1 MHLLYYRNYFHAI
14 LIVTIYYSV
23 LIGSNQE
30 VKISDFG
37 TCLEW
42 NDVSTRMSF
51 AGTLAWMAPE
61 VIRNE
66 PCNEKVDIWYVIKLV
81 MQW

>member
-1 MHLLYYRNYFHAI
+1 MHMELSLFLFLFAH
-14 LIVTIYYSV
+14 SV

-37 TCLEW
+37 TCREW

-66 PCNEKVDIWYVIKLV
+66 PCNEKVDIW
-81 MQW
+81 